1 MESMQLGNYQ
11 FYVAG
16 STCTNVLE
24 GRHNDAMPKLYI
36 NTFIGICV
44 KGETN
49 TESLC
54 WVSNHVRKL
63 KSLPGAGQV

>member
-24 GRHNDAMPKLYI
+24 GRHNNVIPKLYI
-36 NTFIGICV
+36 LLLASVKQTQKVCV
-44 KGETN
+44 RYRIM
-49 TESLC
+49 C
-54 WVSNHVRKL
+54 VS
-63 KSLPGAGQV
+63 